1 MERGYKDTLRD
12 GRLKEKTTTWGME
25 CSISIDKCDI
35 CRTLFNHRLR
45 QNRQTGSQQQKRQQK
60 TKGWRGKNN
69 GQYNDK
75 EGVCSARVTHNG
87 TVRRLGHCRRRTRT
101 SSTSARQRK
110 YSRDK
115 DIKGRHQGGTHQ
127 QGVWAFG
134 SRLEFLF
141 WEDHLFHFFIA
152 SALHYTPDCQLLAEV
167 SQWKIRL
174 DRRDWS
180 CLYAFSLSFFSSGR
194 GEGLKRHYTLYRWRL
209 VLGSDILRA

>member
-87 TVRRLGHCRRRTRT
+87 PVRRFGHCKRRIRT
-101 SSTSARQRK
+101 SSTSARQK
-110 YSRDK
+110 NYSRDK
-115 DIKGRHQGGTHQ
+115 DYKGDIKGEHINK
-127 QGVWAFG
+127 AFG
-134 SRLEFLF
+134 HSDRGWSFLG
-141 WEDHLFHFFIA
+141 EDHLFHFSIA

-167 SQWKIRL
+167 SQWKIPL